1 MLGEVNKVFV
11 DDMREK
17 EIVDNPI
24 CEHCGEECCVGYDD
38 VVYISQ
44 TEEFYC
50 HIDCYLDMLGA
61 IMI

>member
-1 MLGEVNKVFV
+1 MFL

-17 EIVDNPI
+17 EIVDNTI

-50 HIDCYLDMLGA
+50 NVNCYLDMLGA

>member
-1 MLGEVNKVFV
+1 MFV

-24 CEHCGEECCVGYDD
+24 CEHCGEECCIGYDD

-50 HIDCYLDMLGA
+50 NVNCYLDMLGA